1 MTLAD
6 GTLAA
11 FTLFNGLRLVS
22 YFPQVYLILRDS
34 NGAAA
39 ISYATWTMWCACH
52 IATGLYA
59 VVNLGDWPLAA
70 ACALYAT
77 CCLTVIGITVAKR
90 RRFRLRATLAP
101 AVPAAAG
108 SD

>member
-6 GTLAA
+6 VTLAV
-11 FTLFNGLRLVS
+11 FTVFNGLRLIS
-22 YFPQVYLILRDS
+22 YFPQICRILRDS

-39 ISYATWTMWCACH
+39 ISYATWTMWSACH

-59 VVNLGDWPLAA
+59 TVNLRDWPLAA
-70 ACALYAT
+70 ACALYAA
-77 CCLTVIGITVAKR
+77 CCLTVIGITVVKR
-90 RRFRLRATLAP
+90 QRAALDQ
-101 AVPAAAG
+101 AVPVAAG